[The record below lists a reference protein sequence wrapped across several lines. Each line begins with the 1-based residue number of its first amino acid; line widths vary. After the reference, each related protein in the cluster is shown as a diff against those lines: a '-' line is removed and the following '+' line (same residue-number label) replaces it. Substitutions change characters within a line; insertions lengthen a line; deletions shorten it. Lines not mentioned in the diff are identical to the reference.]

1 MQRVLDVF
9 RRSGRS
15 EVNPDDSTRTLLLL
29 HDGELADV
37 KSLAETIGAHVI
49 EIVAPGEHLEW
60 DVLVTTPRYA
70 KSDHLVR
77 ARAKAVR
84 IAVLDRNSRTLRT
97 LLRRS
102 GVDLVVRRPVHPAAL
117 RLVLVHALY
126 RGPERRTRRVAVGAP
141 VRFRAGLLK
150 RDGML
155 ADLSMRGCLLLSR
168 HSVRVGQGIVIW
180 VPDPATDGRSFAL
193 RGSIVRTTTTDRGE
207 RGFGV
212 DFGKV
217 AKALVPQLKAAVTA
231 HLDGPA
237 AGSRELVSPAIARAQ
252 AAPPE
257 ATTQAADA
265 TQPVTY
271 SYSSGGSVRR
281 EVVRA
286 HADFQR
292 GLVPDSRCD
301 GADATESSD
310 TEERRIAARH
320 AFAGRRIVALGEQ
333 AARVLIGRDLS
344 VGGMRVDRA
353 PNLEPGQVLQLAI
366 HVTAGETPL
375 VVRAE
380 IVRDDGAR
388 GFALRFCNLGASAE
402 RYLAKMVGSLPVLE
416 EGGEG
421 GAGLVVSEII
431 DPA

>member
-1 MQRVLDVF
+1 VGLDV
-9 RRSGRS
+9 S
-15 EVNPDDSTRTLLLL
+15 NRTLLMI

-37 KSLAETIGAHVI
+37 KTLAESIGVQVI
-49 EIVAPGEHLEW
+49 EGAATGAVPEW
-60 DVLVTTPRYA
+60 DVLVTSARYA
-70 KSDHLVR
+70 KSEHLAS
-77 ARAKAVR
+77 ARPNAVR
-84 IAVLDRNSRTLRT
+84 IAVLDRNSRTLRA

-117 RLVLVHALY
+117 RLLLVHALY

-141 VRFRAGLLK
+141 VRFRLGLLK
-150 RDGML
+150 RDGTL

-168 HSVRVGQGIVIW
+168 HSVRVGQGVVVW
-180 VPDPATDGRSFAL
+180 VPDPATDGSSFAL
-193 RGSIVRTTTTDRGE
+193 RGSVVRTMTTDSGE

-212 DFGKV
+212 NFGKI

-237 AGSRELVSPAIARAQ
+237 AGSKELVSPAIARAQ

-257 ATTQAADA
+257 TPTPDA
-265 TQPVTY
+265 GTTQPV
-271 SYSSGGSVRR
+271 SYRAAGSVRR
-281 EVVRA
+281 EVIRVPT
-286 HADFQR
+286 DFD
-292 GLVPDSRCD
+292 GSLAPDSAC
-301 GADATESSD
+301 GAADAAESQD
-310 TEERRIAARH
+310 ADERRRAARY
-320 AFAGRRIVALGEQ
+320 ALAGRRFVALGEQ

-353 PNLEPGQVLQLAI
+353 PNLEPGQILQLAI

-380 IVRDDGAR
+380 IVRDDGER
-388 GFALRFCNLGASAE
+388 GFALRFCNLSTPAE

-416 EGGEG
+416 AGDELGR
-421 GAGLVVSEII
+421 GLVVSEII
-431 DPA
+431 DPPA

>member
-1 MQRVLDVF
+1 MGLDA
-9 RRSGRS
+9 S
-15 EVNPDDSTRTLLLL
+15 NRTLLMI

-37 KSLAETIGAHVI
+37 KTLAESIGVQVI
-49 EIVAPGEHLEW
+49 EGVATGAAPEW
-60 DVLVTTPRYA
+60 DVLVTSARYA
-70 KSDHLVR
+70 KIEHLSG
-77 ARAKAVR
+77 ARANAVR

-117 RLVLVHALY
+117 RLLLVHALY

-141 VRFRAGLLK
+141 VRFRLGLLK
-150 RDGML
+150 RDGTL

-168 HSVRVGQGIVIW
+168 HSVRVGQGVVIW

-193 RGSIVRTTTTDRGE
+193 RGSVVRTMTTDSGE

-217 AKALVPQLKAAVTA
+217 AKVLAPQLKAAVTA

-237 AGSRELVSPAIARAQ
+237 AGSKELVSPAIARAQ

-257 ATTQAADA
+257 TPIPDA
-265 TQPVTY
+265 GTTQPVTY
-271 SYSSGGSVRR
+271 NAAGSVRR
-281 EVVRA
+281 EVVCVP
-286 HADFQR
+286 ADFEAS
-292 GLVPDSRCD
+292 LAPDSAC
-301 GADATESSD
+301 GAADAAEAQD
-310 TEERRIAARH
+310 ANERRGVARH
-320 AFAGRRIVALGEQ
+320 ALAGRRVVALGEQ

-353 PNLEPGQVLQLAI
+353 PNLEPGQILQLAI

-380 IVRDDGAR
+380 ILRDDGER
-388 GFALRFCNLGASAE
+388 GFALRFCNLSTPAE

-416 EGGEG
+416 AGDEPGR
-421 GAGLVVSEII
+421 GLVVSEII
-431 DPA
+431 DPPA

>member
-1 MQRVLDVF
+1 MGLDA
-9 RRSGRS
+9 S
-15 EVNPDDSTRTLLLL
+15 NRTLLMI

-37 KSLAETIGAHVI
+37 KALATSIGVQVI
-49 EIVAPGEHLEW
+49 EGVEAGVAPEW
-60 DVLVTTPRYA
+60 DVLVTTARYA
-70 KSDHLVR
+70 KSEHL
-77 ARAKAVR
+77 AGGRAKAVR
-84 IAVLDRNSRTLRT
+84 IAVLDRNSRTLCT

-117 RLVLVHALY
+117 RLLLVHALY

-141 VRFRAGLLK
+141 VRFRLGLFK
-150 RDGML
+150 RDGTL

-168 HSVRVGQGIVIW
+168 HQVRVGQRVVVW

-193 RGSIVRTTTTDRGE
+193 RGSVVRTMTTDGGE

-217 AKALVPQLKAAVTA
+217 AKEFVPHLKAAVAA

-237 AGSRELVSPAIARAQ
+237 AGSKELVSPAIARAQ

-257 ATTQAADA
+257 VPTPDAGA

-271 SYSSGGSVRR
+271 KVTGSVRR
-281 EVVRA
+281 EVARA
-286 HADFQR
+286 PAEIDEGFA
-292 GLVPDSRCD
+292 PDSACD
-301 GADATESSD
+301 VADTATPQD
-310 TEERRIAARH
+310 ADERRGAERH
-320 AFAGRRIVALGEQ
+320 ALAGRRVVALGEQ
-333 AARVLIGRDLS
+333 ATRVLIGRDLS

-353 PNLEPGQVLQLAI
+353 PNLHAGQVLQLAI

-375 VVRAE
+375 VVHAE
-380 IVRDDGAR
+380 ILRDDGER
-388 GFALRFCNLGASAE
+388 GFALRFRDLSTPAE

-416 EGGEG
+416 AADEPGR
-421 GAGLVVSEII
+421 GLVVSEII
-431 DPA
+431 DPPA

>member
-1 MQRVLDVF
+1 
-9 RRSGRS
+9 
-15 EVNPDDSTRTLLLL
+15 VNLKDESRTLLLL

-37 KSLAETIGAHVI
+37 RSLAETIGARVV
-49 EIVAPGEHLEW
+49 ETVATGERLEW
-60 DVLVTTPRYA
+60 DVLVTTPRHA
-70 KSDHLVR
+70 KSEHLAS

-102 GVDLVVRRPVHPAAL
+102 GVDLVVRRPVHPSAL
-117 RLVLVHALY
+117 RLVLLHALY

-141 VRFRAGLLK
+141 VRFRLGLLK

-168 HSVRVGQGIVIW
+168 HGVRVGQRVVVW
-180 VPDPATDGRSFAL
+180 VPDPATDGRSFAV
-193 RGSIVRTTTTDRGE
+193 RGSVVRTTTTDRGE

-217 AKALVPQLKAAVTA
+217 DKTLVSQLKAAVTA

-237 AGSRELVSPAIARAQ
+237 AGSKEVVSPAIARAH
-252 AAPPE
+252 AEAPV
-257 ATTQAADA
+257 ATTTDA
-265 TQPVTY
+265 GSTQPITY
-271 SYSSGGSVRR
+271 SAAGSVRR

-286 HADFQR
+286 PSEFQHFEA
-292 GLVPDSRCD
+292 VAQVA
-301 GADATESSD
+301 GAPEPTESAD
-310 TEERRIAARH
+310 TEERRRDARH
-320 AFAGRRIVALGEQ
+320 AYPGRRVVALGEQ

-353 PNLEPGQVLQLAI
+353 PNLEPGHVLQLAI

-380 IVRDDGAR
+380 ILRDDGER
-388 GFALRFCNLGASAE
+388 GFALRFCDLSAPAE

-416 EGGEG
+416 EGGDG
-421 GAGLVVSEII
+421 GGGLVVSEII
-431 DPA
+431 ERS

>member
-1 MQRVLDVF
+1 MQRVLNVLL
-9 RRSGRS
+9 RLGGS
-15 EVNPDDSTRTLLLL
+15 EVNPDASMRTLLLL

-37 KSLAETIGAHVI
+37 KSLAETIGAQVV
-49 EIVAPGEHLEW
+49 ESVAPGERLEW

-70 KSDHLVR
+70 KSEHVAS
-77 ARAKAVR
+77 ARTKAVR
-84 IAVLDRNSRTLRT
+84 IAVLDRNSRALRT

-141 VRFRAGLLK
+141 VRFRLGLLK

-168 HSVRVGQGIVIW
+168 HGVRVGQSVVIW

-193 RGSIVRTTTTDRGE
+193 RGQVVRTTTTERGE

-237 AGSRELVSPAIARAQ
+237 AGSRELVSPAIAMAQ

-257 ATTQAADA
+257 ATTQDA
-265 TQPVTY
+265 GSTQPLTY
-271 SYSSGGSVRR
+271 SAGRSTRR

-286 HADFQR
+286 NADFQQC
-292 GLVPDSRCD
+292 LVPDARREAASV
-301 GADATESSD
+301 TEPID
-310 TEERRIAARH
+310 TDERRRAAR
-320 AFAGRRIVALGEQ
+320 FEYAGRRVVALGEQ

-353 PNLEPGQVLQLAI
+353 PNLEPGQLLQLAI

-380 IVRDDGAR
+380 IVRDDGER
-388 GFALRFCNLGASAE
+388 GFALRFRNLSAPAE

-416 EGGEG
+416 EGSG
-421 GAGLVVSEII
+421 GGSGLVVSEII

>member
-1 MQRVLDVF
+1 M
-9 RRSGRS
+9 
-15 EVNPDDSTRTLLLL
+15 NPKAESRTLLLL

-37 KSLAETIGAHVI
+37 KSLAETIGALVV
-49 EIVAPGEHLEW
+49 ETVAPGERLEW

-70 KSDHLVR
+70 KSEHLAG
-77 ARAKAVR
+77 ARSKAVR

-141 VRFRAGLLK
+141 VRFRLGLLK

-155 ADLSMRGCLLLSR
+155 ADLSLRGCLLLSR
-168 HSVRVGQGIVIW
+168 HGVRVGQGVVVW

-193 RGSIVRTTTTDRGE
+193 RGSIVRTMTTERGE

-217 AKALVPQLKAAVTA
+217 AKGLVPQLKAAVVA

-252 AAPPE
+252 AAAPE
-257 ATTQAADA
+257 EAPQDA
-265 TQPVTY
+265 GSTQPVMY
-271 SYSSGGSVRR
+271 SAGGSVRR

-286 HADFQR
+286 HADYQESTTSDA
-292 GLVPDSRCD
+292 P
-301 GADATESSD
+301 AETNDATEAAD
-310 TEERRIAARH
+310 TDERRRAARY
-320 AFAGRRIVALGEQ
+320 AYAGRRVVALGEQ

-353 PNLEPGQVLQLAI
+353 PNLAPGQVLQLAI

-380 IVRDDGAR
+380 VVRDDGER
-388 GFALRFCNLGASAE
+388 GFALRFSNLGAPAE

-416 EGGEG
+416 EGSGDG
-421 GAGLVVSEII
+421 CGLVVSEII

>member
-1 MQRVLDVF
+1 VGLDA
-9 RRSGRS
+9 S
-15 EVNPDDSTRTLLLL
+15 NRTLLMI

-37 KSLAETIGAHVI
+37 KALAESIGVQVI
-49 EIVAPGEHLEW
+49 EGVEAGATLEW
-60 DVLVTTPRYA
+60 DVLVTSARYA
-70 KSDHLVR
+70 KSEQLAG
-77 ARAKAVR
+77 ARMNAVR

-117 RLVLVHALY
+117 RLLLVHALY

-141 VRFRAGLLK
+141 VRFRLGLLK
-150 RDGML
+150 RDGTL

-168 HSVRVGQGIVIW
+168 HNVRVGQRVAVW
-180 VPDPATDGRSFAL
+180 VPDPATDGRSFSL
-193 RGSIVRTTTTDRGE
+193 RGSVVRTMTTDSGE

-217 AKALVPQLKAAVTA
+217 EKALVSQLKAAVTA

-237 AGSRELVSPAIARAQ
+237 AGSKELVSPAIARAH

-257 ATTQAADA
+257 TPTPDAGA
-265 TQPVTY
+265 TQPI
-271 SYSSGGSVRR
+271 SYKAAGSVRR
-281 EVVRA
+281 EVV
-286 HADFQR
+286 HAPAGF
-292 GLVPDSRCD
+292 GGALAPDAAN
-301 GADATESSD
+301 GVADAVASQD
-310 TEERRIAARH
+310 ADERRRAERH
-320 AFAGRRIVALGEQ
+320 VLPGRRVVALGEQ

-353 PNLEPGQVLQLAI
+353 PNLQPGQVLQLAI

-380 IVRDDGAR
+380 ILRDDGER
-388 GFALRFCNLGASAE
+388 GFALRFCNLSTPAE
-402 RYLAKMVGSLPVLE
+402 RYLAKMVSSLPVLE
-416 EGGEG
+416 
-421 GAGLVVSEII
+421 AGDGLGHGIVVSEII
-431 DPA
+431 DPPA